1 MADLALRAD
10 MAHTY
15 ESALSTH
22 DHESITVRDRDLA
35 SEVMDDLPFAAA
47 LYYLWTGDVPTDGER
62 RLVDAI
68 LVSLMVHGKTPSAI
82 ASRLTALSEPNAV
95 QAAIASGI
103 LGVGSRLIGTMQEC
117 STDLHAVVDADGTDD
132 AIQELVEE
140 YQRRGDRFPGIGH
153 PHLEPVDP
161 RAERLFEI
169 AEAEGIAGE
178 HVAALRAIRD
188 AFETETGRSLPIN
201 VTGAIAGTSA
211 DLGLS
216 PTAARALA
224 VVSRATG
231 VAAEVLE
238 EQDRPIAADI
248 WQHVDGNTGPRD
260 DR

>member
-1 MADLALRAD
+1 MPP
-10 MAHTY
+10 TY

-35 SEVMDDLPFAAA
+35 TEVMDELPFAAG
-47 LYYLWTGDVPTDGER
+47 LYHLWTGELPTDGER

-68 LVSLMVHGKTPSAI
+68 LLSLMVHGKTPSAI
-82 ASRLTALSEPNAV
+82 AGRMTALSEPNAV
-95 QAAIASGI
+95 QAAIASGV

-117 STDLHAVVDADGTDD
+117 SADLHGLAAAADTDAAVG
-132 AIQELVEE
+132 ELVGN
-140 YQRRGDRFPGIGH
+140 YRRRGDRFPGIGH

-161 RAERLFEI
+161 RAERLFAV

-178 HVAALRAIRD
+178 HVEALRRVRD
-188 AFETETGRSLPIN
+188 AFEAETGRSLPIN
-201 VTGAIAGTSA
+201 VTGAIAATTA

-238 EQDRPIAADI
+238 EQERPIAADV
-248 WQHVDGNTGPRD
+248 WQHVDRNTSAPGR
-260 DR
+260 